1 MELYVF
7 PSIALCATTMVD
19 LWMSKFSFDT
29 FALVINFI
37 NEEHVPCHVIVG
49 MFEALNTSKAT
60 LVKQVKS
67 LLVEYQPTMKF
78 IVYIKDEG
86 ANLNTIV
93 IALTYVF
100 FVHHCKL
107 QHHLLTFSLG
117 ILCLRH
123 VNMPQMRLK
132 W

>member
-1 MELYVF
+1 
-7 PSIALCATTMVD
+7 
-19 LWMSKFSFDT
+19 
-29 FALVINFI
+29 
-37 NEEHVPCHVIVG
+37 

-67 LLVEYQPTMKF
+67 LLIEYQPTMKF
-78 IVYIKDEG
+78 IVYVKDEG

-107 QHHLLTFSLG
+107 HHHLLTFSFG

-123 VNMPQMRLK
+123 DKYATNETKMKVGMKEVNPWKSKVLCKIPLHGQRNLGREDTNRN
-132 W
+132 